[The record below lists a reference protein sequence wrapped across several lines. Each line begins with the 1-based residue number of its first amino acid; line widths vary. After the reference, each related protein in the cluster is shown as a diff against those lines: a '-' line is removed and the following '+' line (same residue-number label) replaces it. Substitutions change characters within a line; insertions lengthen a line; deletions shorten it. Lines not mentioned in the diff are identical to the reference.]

1 VSDIQVEIKP
11 LEVQA
16 TVSGGFGPQGPAAT
30 ITVGTVT
37 TGAPGSSASVVNA
50 GTSGAA
56 VLNFTIPAGATGSQ
70 GVQGP
75 QGIQGIQGVAGAK
88 GDQGEPGIQG
98 PAGVAGPQG
107 AKGDQGEPGI
117 QGPAGAAGATGAT
130 GPQGPQ
136 GDPGVVSATAPITY
150 SSQTVG
156 ISVGT
161 GLATSGGALVVSYG
175 TTSGTACQGN
185 DSRLSDQRVP
195 TDGSVTTAKI
205 ADGAVTAAKIAS
217 NQAVTFLNV
226 TASAMIG
233 GTGGVTANM
242 GRLAVLGIG
251 ATTLFEV
258 SSLGVVTIGT
268 WQGTAV
274 GVGFG
279 GTGATTASA
288 ARTNLGVAIGTDVA
302 AASHT
307 HSAADITSGTVATA
321 RLGSGTADA
330 TTFLR
335 GDGAWSAPSASVTYA
350 TKAQAEDYNSTT
362 VAMNPAR
369 TLNALIGWAQ
379 ILPTAT
385 ANTTGGGTTT
395 HNNVN
400 LCDSGSTAGGFTS
413 AFTNSN
419 GSITNLL
426 SPQSRGVD
434 WAKRRYFCVRIRRE
448 ATNSST
454 GFGRFYYGFLTSS
467 ASAAQPSQR
476 SVGFELRGTAS
487 RLWLIAHN
495 GTTLTQFDTGWDVTG
510 GSDATNEFL
519 VESSEGTVNVYVDG
533 TLRGTTTGGPTTLS
547 ADSSSGIN
555 YQIGN
560 GGTAARTAFFVSPA
574 RFTI

>member
-1 VSDIQVEIKP
+1 MPIN
-11 LEVQA
+11 A
-16 TVSGGFGPQGPAAT
+16 TVSGGQQITASVGETQIDVSVSGGVGPTGTAGAAASVA
-30 ITVGTVT
+30 VGTVT

-56 VLNFTIPAGATGSQ
+56 VLNFTIPAGAQ
-70 GVQGP
+70 GIQGPQGP
-75 QGIQGIQGVAGAK
+75 QGIK
-88 GDQGEPGIQG
+88 GDTGATGSTG
-98 PAGVAGPQG
+98 ATGPQG
-107 AKGDQGEPGI
+107 TKGDTGDTGP
-117 QGPAGAAGATGAT
+117 QGPAGAAGATGATGPTGPQGAT

-150 SSQTVG
+150 ASQTVG

-161 GLATSGGALVVSYG
+161 GLATSGGALV
-175 TTSGTACQGN
+175 
-185 DSRLSDQRVP
+185 L
-195 TDGSVTTAKI
+195 
-205 ADGAVTAAKIAS
+205 
-217 NQAVTFLNV
+217 
-226 TASAMIG
+226 
-233 GTGGVTANM
+233 
-242 GRLAVLGIG
+242 
-251 ATTLFEV
+251 
-258 SSLGVVTIGT
+258 
-268 WQGTAV
+268 
-274 GVGFG
+274 
-279 GTGATTASA
+279 
-288 ARTNLGVAIGTDVA
+288 
-302 AASHT
+302 ASHT

-335 GDGAWSAPSASVTYA
+335 GDGAWAAPSASVTYA

-448 ATNSST
+448 ATNSAT
-454 GFGRFYYGFLTSS
+454 GFGRFYYGFLTST

>member
-1 VSDIQVEIKP
+1 MSDIQVEIKP

-50 GTSGAA
+50 GTTSAA
-56 VLNFTIPAGATGSQ
+56 MLNFTIPAGATGAQ
-70 GVQGP
+70 
-75 QGIQGIQGVAGAK
+75 
-88 GDQGEPGIQG
+88 GIQG

-107 AKGDQGEPGI
+107 PQGDPGEQGI
-117 QGPAGAAGATGAT
+117 QGPAGVAGATGAT

-161 GLATSGGALVVSYG
+161 GLATSGGALSVSYG

-330 TTFLR
+330 TTYLR
-335 GDGAWSAPSASVTYA
+335 GDGTWA
-350 TKAQAEDYNSTT
+350 T
-362 VAMNPAR
+362 V
-369 TLNALIGWAQ
+369 
-379 ILPTAT
+379 
-385 ANTTGGGTTT
+385 
-395 HNNVN
+395 
-400 LCDSGSTAGGFTS
+400 TAGVSSVNGQTGAVTVQKAITS
-413 AFTNSN
+413 
-419 GSITNLL
+419 
-426 SPQSRGVD
+426 
-434 WAKRRYFCVRIRRE
+434 
-448 ATNSST
+448 
-454 GFGRFYYGFLTSS
+454 
-467 ASAAQPSQR
+467 
-476 SVGFELRGTAS
+476 
-487 RLWLIAHN
+487 
-495 GTTLTQFDTGWDVTG
+495 
-510 GSDATNEFL
+510 
-519 VESSEGTVNVYVDG
+519 
-533 TLRGTTTGGPTTLS
+533 
-547 ADSSSGIN
+547 
-555 YQIGN
+555 
-560 GGTAARTAFFVSPA
+560 GTAAPTGGVNGDIYLRYS
-574 RFTI
+574 